1 MPVELTACRWRRAAI
16 VPALALAFLTVS
28 SGLPDALADAAAGSA
43 AFEKGDYVRAM
54 AEWASAAER
63 GDPDAEFGLGMLYE
77 RGDGAVRQSYK
88 EADRWY
94 QKAAEHDHVGA
105 QYRLALIWSAGSDG
119 FPADLAEAY
128 KWILLASERGL
139 ATEVKAQLEAIMD
152 RAQQADGKKRAAKWK
167 EERAA
172 KKKLEALPPG
182 RLRGCV
188 QRGPS
193 LDTVGAFLSPGGSF
207 AGNPAGALAG
217 RSRLCRA
224 PNNFRRCP
232 GRPPARAPRHCRR
245 RARRARIEWSPA
257 CTVGCGVC
265 RRILFLYL
273 L

>member
-1 MPVELTACRWRRAAI
+1 MDKQGTGVPVGLNACRRRRAAI
-16 VPALALAFLTVS
+16 GLALALAFLTVS
-28 SGLPDALADAAAGSA
+28 SGLTAARADAAAGSA

-105 QYRLALIWSAGSDG
+105 QYRLALIWSAGGDG
-119 FPADLAEAY
+119 FAADLVEAY

-152 RAQQADGKKRAAKWK
+152 RAQQADGKKRAVKWK

-172 KKKLEALPPG
+172 KKPEPPPAVAASNATSPSMPSPRSSASTAASGKSGGCPGWPFPTLPCTEQFPALPGAAPSRVPALPP
-182 RLRGCV
+182 
-188 QRGPS
+188 P
-193 LDTVGAFLSPGGSF
+193 
-207 AGNPAGALAG
+207 
-217 RSRLCRA
+217 RA
-224 PNNFRRCP
+224 PGIN
-232 GRPPARAPRHCRR
+232 
-245 RARRARIEWSPA
+245 
-257 CTVGCGVC
+257 
-265 RRILFLYL
+265 
-273 L
+273 

>member
-1 MPVELTACRWRRAAI
+1 VPGELTPRRWRRAAI
-16 VPALALAFLTVS
+16 VPALALAVLAVS
-28 SGLPDALADAAAGSA
+28 PGLPEALADAAAGNA

-139 ATEVKAQLEAIMD
+139 ATEVKAQLETIMD

-172 KKKLEALPPG
+172 KKLE
-182 RLRGCV
+182 
-188 QRGPS
+188 
-193 LDTVGAFLSPGGSF
+193 SP
-207 AGNPAGALAG
+207 PAGASSVAASNAVPPSTLSQ
-217 RSRLCRA
+217 RSSA
-224 PNNFRRCP
+224 PAAASGKSGGCP
-232 GRPPARAPRHCRR
+232 GWPFPTLPCTEQFPALPGASPARAPALPPP
-245 RARRARIEWSPA
+245 RAPGIN
-257 CTVGCGVC
+257 
-265 RRILFLYL
+265 
-273 L
+273 

>member
-1 MPVELTACRWRRAAI
+1 MDKPGAGVPGELTACRWRRAAI

-28 SGLPDALADAAAGSA
+28 PGLSDALADAAAGSA

-63 GDPDAEFGLGMLYE
+63 SDPDAEFGLGMLYE

-105 QYRLALIWSAGSDG
+105 QYRLALIWSAGSEG
-119 FPADLAEAY
+119 FPADPAEAY

-152 RAQQADGKKRAAKWK
+152 RAQQADGKKRAAKWT

-172 KKKLEALPPG
+172 KKKLEALPAGTASVAVSSAAP
-182 RLRGCV
+182 
-188 QRGPS
+188 PS
-193 LDTVGAFLSPGGSF
+193 IPSARASASGKSGG
-207 AGNPAGALAG
+207 
-217 RSRLCRA
+217 
-224 PNNFRRCP
+224 CP
-232 GRPPARAPRHCRR
+232 GWPSPTLPCTEQFPALPGASPARAPALPPP
-245 RARRARIEWSPA
+245 RAPGIN
-257 CTVGCGVC
+257 
-265 RRILFLYL
+265 
-273 L
+273 

>member
-1 MPVELTACRWRRAAI
+1 MRRPAAR
-16 VPALALAFLTVS
+16 
-28 SGLPDALADAAAGSA
+28 

-105 QYRLALIWSAGSDG
+105 QYRLALIWSAGGDG

-152 RAQQADGKKRAAKWK
+152 RAQQAEGKKRAAKWK

-172 KKKLEALPPG
+172 KKKLEAPAGTPVAG
-182 RLRGCV
+182 V

-193 LDTVGAFLSPGGSF
+193 FDTVGAFLSVRRQLP
-207 AGNPAGALAG
+207 GNPAGALAG

-232 GRPPARAPRHCRR
+232 GLPPSRAPTALPPPRS
-245 RARRARIEWSPA
+245 ASPN
-257 CTVGCGVC
+257 
-265 RRILFLYL
+265 
-273 L
+273 

>member
-1 MPVELTACRWRRAAI
+1 MDKPGAGVPGELTASRWRRAAI

-28 SGLPDALADAAAGSA
+28 PGLSDALADAAAGSA

-105 QYRLALIWSAGSDG
+105 QYRLALIWSAGSEG
-119 FPADLAEAY
+119 FPADPAEAY

-152 RAQQADGKKRAAKWK
+152 RAQQADGKKRAAKWQ

-172 KKKLEALPPG
+172 KKLEPPPAGIASNAALPST
-182 RLRGCV
+182 
-188 QRGPS
+188 PS
-193 LDTVGAFLSPGGSF
+193 PRSP
-207 AGNPAGALAG
+207 
-217 RSRLCRA
+217 
-224 PNNFRRCP
+224 
-232 GRPPARAPRHCRR
+232 PPTAA
-245 RARRARIEWSPA
+245 S
-257 CTVGCGVC
+257 GKS
-265 RRILFLYL
+265 
-273 L
+273 